1 LAGANSQEA
10 TVCNRIHYHA
20 KSAVIVVAQCDETE
34 RLHHSFTGH
43 LCRVQHLGHAMYW
56 TGLRLEGNLN
66 KVAGGQCPR
75 HSQESTGHR
84 NGLELAF
91 SPLAIFQQDES

>member
-1 LAGANSQEA
+1 
-10 TVCNRIHYHA
+10 
-20 KSAVIVVAQCDETE
+20 
-34 RLHHSFTGH
+34 
-43 LCRVQHLGHAMYW
+43 VQHLGHAMYW